1 MDTVGT
7 RLKIARIKASLRQEE
22 VIEKLRQKGYEITQT
37 TLSRYENDKREIGIE
52 LLKQLSLLYR
62 VNVESIIWSEYEIY
76 QMNKKDEFIPK

>member
-7 RLKIARIKASLRQEE
+7 RLKISRIKANLRQDE
-22 VIEKLRQKGYEITQT
+22 VVDKLKQKGYDITQT

-62 VNVESIIWSEYEIY
+62 VDVNSIIWSEYELY
-76 QMNKKDEFIPK
+76 MIPKCHNTRE